1 MGIGL
6 LEYETL
12 TEYTKR
18 WGETGA
24 GEEEAYRRSTGGQ
37 EVEVRILLEPAGT
50 GPQIKAGRGDT
61 CIRWSPPSNLVGC

>member
-6 LEYETL
+6 LEYDKL

-24 GEEEAYRRSTGGQ
+24 GEEEAYRRSPGGQ
-37 EVEVRILLEPAGT
+37 EVEVRILLEPAGN
-50 GPQIKAGRGDT
+50 GPQIKAGRGEE
-61 CIRWSPPSNLVGC
+61 CFEE